1 MDYAKLAGKRREAD
15 ELIIAA
21 GLSAPD
27 ARTAQRRAK
36 TGELRRIAKGIYVRN
51 GEEADVE
58 LLVRKHW
65 TRIAGALV
73 SGGVVSHKTT
83 MTGKLDAANSA
94 VISHPTLF
102 GKKLTL
108 PGLSLTLVR
117 GPGPLPSDMTLG
129 STGLHWSS
137 RTRMLLEN
145 LGKASAFRPRPEDV
159 ETFLVAILNASGEKA
174 LNQIRDQASE
184 LSQILGMKKE
194 EKRLRDLIASLLGTH
209 ARGMLKTRDGI
220 LVAKG
225 TPVDPERMSRFEV
238 LAMHLR
244 TTGLPQMHAAHI
256 QGQARQ
262 NWAFIESYFSNYV
275 EGTKFAIEEARDI
288 VMHNNV
294 VASRPKDSHDILGVF
309 RLAMTSPYR
318 DNPPI
323 AGPEFH
329 EGLERWHEEMLRMR
343 PETNPG
349 KIKSVDNFAG
359 TTQFVSPAFVRG
371 TLSEGSRLALSVPE
385 GIARGIYYA
394 FLVSEV
400 HPFEDGNGR
409 LSRLVMNAELTRVG
423 ASRIIVP
430 TLYHPQ
436 YIDCARALTRKN
448 QPEGFAA
455 SLAKMAK
462 WCLQFDYTNLDTLI
476 QQLKKTHALEE
487 SPAQYKLLNLD
498 GTPET

>member
-1 MDYAKLAGKRREAD
+1 MNFAKLVGKRQEAD
-15 ELIIAA
+15 ELTIVAD
-21 GLSAPD
+21 LSAPG
-27 ARTAQRRAK
+27 ARAVQRLAK
-36 TGELRRIAKGIYVRN
+36 AGALRRIAKGIYVKN
-51 GEEADVE
+51 GEDADVE
-58 LLVRKHW
+58 FLVRKHW

-73 SGGVVSHKTT
+73 PGGVVSHKTT
-83 MTGKLDAANSA
+83 MTGKLDTANSA

-102 GKKLTL
+102 GKKLAL
-108 PGLSLTLVR
+108 PGLSLNLVR
-117 GPGPLPSDMTLG
+117 GPGPLPSDMPLG
-129 STGLHWSS
+129 STGLYWSS

-145 LGKASAFRPRPEDV
+145 LGKASAFRPSPEDV
-159 ETFLVAILNASGEKA
+159 ETFLVGILNASGEKA
-174 LNQIRDQASE
+174 LNQVRDQASE
-184 LSQILGMKKE
+184 LSPLLGMSKE
-194 EKRLRDLIASLLGTH
+194 EEKLRALIASLLGTH
-209 ARGMLKTRDGI
+209 AHGTLKTRDGI

-225 TPVDPERMSRFEV
+225 TPVDTERMNRFEV

-244 TTGLPQMHAAHI
+244 TTGLPQIPATHN

-262 NWAFIESYFSNYV
+262 HWAFIESYFSNYV

-288 VMHNNV
+288 VMHNHV
-294 VASRPKDSHDILGVF
+294 LASRPKDSHDILGVF

-318 DNPPI
+318 DSPPI

-329 EGLERWHEEMLRMR
+329 EGLERWHEDMLRMR

-349 KIKSVDNFAG
+349 KIKSADNFAG

-385 GIARGIYYA
+385 GIARAIYYA

-423 ASRIIVP
+423 ASRIIIP

-436 YIDCARALTRKN
+436 YVDCARVLTRKN
-448 QPEGFAA
+448 QPEGFTA

-462 WCLQFDYTNLDTLI
+462 WCLQFDYANLGALIPELKITN
-476 QQLKKTHALEE
+476 ALEE
-487 SPAQYKLLNLD
+487 SPAQYKLLNLN
-498 GTPET
+498 GTSET